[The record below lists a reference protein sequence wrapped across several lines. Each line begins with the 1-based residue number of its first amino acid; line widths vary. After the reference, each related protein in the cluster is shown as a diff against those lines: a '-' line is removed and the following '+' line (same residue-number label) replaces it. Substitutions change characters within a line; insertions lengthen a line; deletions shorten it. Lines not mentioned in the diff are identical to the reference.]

1 MFYVNYND
9 IDLTGIV
16 DVKDVITTALPP
28 RDNKSIDIWERQG
41 SIYNGYKYKEREIKV
56 TFIIQPTQEE
66 ILENEDILNNYIED
80 TKRAFDVDGPKAL
93 FLGDESKFILAVP
106 QGDIEINQ
114 IGINTC
120 EGEVKF
126 MCYDPFYYSEEA
138 KQFDNEEGSK
148 DILCLNEG
156 SVEAYPILDI
166 GISKDCHFVQVE
178 NTSNNKKILVGSY
191 PSTGS
196 STIKEK
202 STVLSDNCEQTTDWI
217 TGSTSVDSD
226 RATNGTLSVTSS
238 GAGIMAGDFGSK
250 SAGAN
255 WYGTS
260 ARKNLGTQVEDFYVE
275 CTMKHNS
282 TGINGDPSIGNN
294 DTESSTSGSK
304 KVYYKVTCSSLN
316 VRSGP
321 GTKYKRVG
329 SLKKNTKVYPSSIS
343 KGWAKITYKS
353 KVAYV
358 STSYLKKCY
367 SDNTVTASKRNYVTK
382 VKTAIRSTYKK
393 TSTNKCTVAVGQT
406 LRCYYDKKYLDPT
419 DKKKERYYYKLAS
432 KYKGHAG
439 YVAVKN
445 LTQASDTYYEY
456 EEELNTADDKM
467 GMVELYGYTI
477 NNEKLFRIGLYDD
490 NPYYEF
496 TYPLIQVGST
506 DFLKDKTVAP
516 APKTKT
522 TVSGSDDKL
531 TVTKDNLLSGKYGS
545 WNEFYGKLG
554 IQRKNGK
561 WKAWVYK
568 IKDGVTIK
576 QLLKNETK
584 VTGSPAGKLAYI
596 VAYFGTCAESAE
608 KASGVAINHV
618 TVKNIDPKTYQTNEN
633 LAIFEEGDT
642 LRIDCYN
649 NRVYLNDKPFEA
661 KTDIGSQFFGLD
673 VGENEIKITS
683 DDTDITSSVIYNE
696 RWL

>member
-1 MFYVNYND
+1 MLNFND
-9 IDLTGIV
+9 IDLEQILN
-16 DVKDVITTALPP
+16 VI
-28 RDNKSIDIWERQG
+28 SIEKTIISSRTNYSKNISSRHGEL
-41 SIYNGYKYKEREIKV
+41 YNGFKYEPKIIKV
-56 TFIIQPTQEE
+56 KADIKRN
-66 ILENEDILNNYIED
+66 NEKEYLDALDELSSALDVQSERPLYID
-80 TKRAFDVDGPKAL
+80 DSGRF
-93 FLGDESKFILAVP
+93 FFAVP
-106 QGDIEINQ
+106 DGDFDEDKI
-114 IGINTC
+114 C
-120 EGEVKF
+120 EGFGRITIEFV
-126 MCYDPFYYSEEA
+126 CYVPFAYSVEA
-138 KQFDNEEGSK
+138 KQFDGDYLVE
-148 DILCLNEG
+148 CTNEG
-156 SVEAYPILDI
+156 NTDCHPVIDI
-166 GISKDCHFVQVE
+166 GLSQDCHFVQVE
-178 NTSNNKKILVGSY
+178 NLENHKKILVGAY
-191 PSTGS
+191 PVVGNE
-196 STIKEK
+196 TIVEK
-202 STVLSDNCEQTTDWI
+202 ATVLSDNCEQTTDWVV
-217 TGSTSVDSD
+217 GTSSIDTD
-226 RATNGTLSVTSS
+226 RATNGTLSVTNN
-238 GAGIMAGDFGSK
+238 GDGITAGDFGSK
-250 SAGAN
+250 STGAT

-260 ARKNLGTQVEDFYVE
+260 ARKNLGTQVKDFYVE
-275 CTMKHNS
+275 CIMKHNS
-282 TGINGDPSIGNN
+282 TGTNGDPSIGDN

-304 KVYYKVTCSSLN
+304 KTYYKVTCTSLN

-367 SDNTVTASKRNYVTK
+367 SDNRVTASKRNYVTHQN
-382 VKTAIRSTYKK
+382 TAIRSTYKYG
-393 TSTNKCTVAVGQT
+393 SSNKCTIPAGKT
-406 LRCYYDKKYLDPT
+406 IRCIYNPKYLDPT
-419 DKKKERYYYKLAS
+419 DKKKERYYYKLAE
-432 KYKGHAG
+432 KYKGHTG

-445 LTQASDTYYEY
+445 LTEASDTYYEY

-467 GMVELYGYTI
+467 GMVELYGYTA

-496 TYPLIQVGST
+496 TYPIIQVGSD

-522 TVSGSDDKL
+522 TVSGSGDKL
-531 TVTKDNLLSGKYGS
+531 TVTKDNLLSGKYGDY
-545 WNEFYGKLG
+545 NEFYGKLG

-561 WKAWVYK
+561 WKAWIYK
-568 IKDGVTIK
+568 IKDGATVK
-576 QLLKNETK
+576 QLLKGETK
-584 VTGSPAGKLAYI
+584 ISGSPTGELSYI
-596 VAYFGTCAESAE
+596 VAYFGTSAESSE
-608 KASGVAINHV
+608 KASGIAINHV

-649 NRVYLNDKPFEA
+649 NRVYLNDKPFES